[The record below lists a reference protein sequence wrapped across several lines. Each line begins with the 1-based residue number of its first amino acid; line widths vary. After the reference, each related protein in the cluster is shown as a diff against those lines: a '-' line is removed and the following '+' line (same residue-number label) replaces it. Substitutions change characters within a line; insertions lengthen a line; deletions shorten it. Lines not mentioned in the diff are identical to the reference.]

1 MNNFSKKYSS
11 NCCAEG
17 RQIREARRRGGRSR
31 ISAVLCRAVL
41 AGLLATVPM
50 AWGQDSG
57 GRKLGG
63 EFKVGADKAWLDTG
77 LDLIPGDRVTVTGEG
92 TVQYAPNQTGP
103 EGIQRSWRD
112 LARSLPVNGAGV
124 GALIGRI
131 GGDVAVPFLIG
142 ANREITSNQTGRLF
156 LGINQ
161 ESGGKSG
168 PGEGTYTVKVQVVP
182 GKEPPQQAAKPVVVS
197 PDVLAKLPQRI
208 TDSNG
213 GPGDM
218 VNFLLLGP
226 EDKVKQVFKA
236 AGWVQVDKTKVEG
249 VLHAL
254 LSSTT
259 KEAYVEMPM
268 SELYLFGRPQDFGF
282 ARAEPVQ
289 VVASR
294 NHLRIWKAPFQN
306 HGQTVWVGAA
316 THDIGFERD
325 MRKPDAVTHK
335 IDPAVDAEREFVGQT
350 LSATGLVAGTT
361 YLTPANPLKEAKT
374 ATGGSF
380 HSDGRVLVME
390 LR

>member
-1 MNNFSKKYSS
+1 M
-11 NCCAEG
+11 A
-17 RQIREARRRGGRSR
+17 I
-31 ISAVLCRAVL
+31 LT
-41 AGLLATVPM
+41 GLLATVPRIW
-50 AWGQDSG
+50 AQDSTAAG
-57 GRKLGG
+57 AAKESSAVGRKLKG

-77 LDLIPGDRVTVTGEG
+77 LDLIPGDHVTITGEG

-103 EGIQRSWRD
+103 EGLQRSWRD
-112 LARSLPVNGAGV
+112 LARSLPVNGAGQ

-161 ESGGKSG
+161 ESGGT
-168 PGEGTYTVKVQVVP
+168 GEGSFSVKVQVVP
-182 GKEPPQQAAKPVVVS
+182 GKEPAQQAAAKPVTVS
-197 PDVLAKLPQRI
+197 PDVLAHLPQRV

-213 GPGDM
+213 GAGDM
-218 VNFLLLGP
+218 VNFVLLGS
-226 EDKVKQVFKA
+226 EDKVQQVFKA

-268 SELYLFGRPQDFGF
+268 SELYLFGRAQDFGF

-289 VVASR
+289 VVSSR

-306 HGQTVWVGAA
+306 QGQTVWVGAA

-325 MRKPDAVTHK
+325 IRKPNAVTHK

-350 LSATGLVAGTT
+350 LSATGLVAGTV
-361 YLTPANPLKEAKT
+361 YLTPSNPLREAKT

-380 HSDGRVLVME
+380 HSDGRILVME